1 MISFFQI
8 HQLEIKINFYGNK
21 NIILIHIYHLR
32 TIDQERIK
40 EHEKR
45 KEREEEKKEKW
56 KEMPDFDFDEIW
68 FDAIN

>member
-1 MISFFQI
+1 MIYFFQI
-8 HQLEIKINFYGNK
+8 QLEIKINFYRNK

-45 KEREEEKKEKW
+45 KEREEKKKKNEKKCQTSISMK
-56 KEMPDFDFDEIW
+56 FDSMQ
-68 FDAIN
+68 

>member
-32 TIDQERIK
+32 TIDQERMK

-45 KEREEEKKEKW
+45 KEREEKKKKNEKKCQTSISMK
-56 KEMPDFDFDEIW
+56 FDSMQ
-68 FDAIN
+68 